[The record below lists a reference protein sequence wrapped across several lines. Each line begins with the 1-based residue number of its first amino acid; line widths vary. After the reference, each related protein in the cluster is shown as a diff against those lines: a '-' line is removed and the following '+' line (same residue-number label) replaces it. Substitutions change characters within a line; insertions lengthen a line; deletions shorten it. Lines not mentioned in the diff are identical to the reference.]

1 MKTATEWAHE
11 IDSYVTACM
20 NEDTEYKGIGAFSPH
35 PLEDFAKAIRQ
46 EQREACAG
54 AVKKLPKEFYS
65 AGFTMTTAK
74 ISLEQAL
81 KQILQAG
88 KED

>member
-35 PLEDFAKAIRQ
+35 PLEDFVKAIRQ
-46 EQREACAG
+46 EQREACAE
-54 AVKKLPKEFYS
+54 AIKQHAASWASNKIYRDCVNSPVINTILR
-65 AGFTMTTAK
+65 AGR
-74 ISLEQAL
+74 
-81 KQILQAG
+81 
-88 KED
+88 ED